1 MYSIEVL
8 PCPVEAE
15 LVFAFLDDGPA
26 PFGLVERG
34 LVFVMLNVYS
44 CELWVRL
51 FESAR

>member
-8 PCPVEAE
+8 PCPVDPE
-15 LVFAFLDDGPA
+15 LVFAFFDDGPA
-26 PFGLVERG
+26 PFGLVGRG
-34 LVFVMLNVYS
+34 LVVVMLDVCS